1 MLLEKNPDV
10 LAFDPALHTV
20 YIAAESGPLTMFSD
34 GGGTVQRIGQQD
46 VGPDAHSIAVDPD
59 THHLYVPPQNL
70 NGQPVLRSSPPRAR
84 SVCPC
89 APQVSDWR
97 PATVMSAMRLEAQQP
112 RPTCSRGPSAKAT
125 SAPSLWPSTGRAYGM
140 RARTARAASGRS
152 ARCSYRN
159 MAAASCGRHKS
170 PCHNGADSDMRGN
183 ARVSLP
189 RENSC

>member
-1 MLLEKNPDV
+1 
-10 LAFDPALHTV
+10 
-20 YIAAESGPLTMFSD
+20 
-34 GGGTVQRIGQQD
+34 
-46 VGPDAHSIAVDPD
+46 
-59 THHLYVPPQNL
+59 
-70 NGQPVLRSSPPRAR
+70 
-84 SVCPC
+84 
-89 APQVSDWR
+89 
-97 PATVMSAMRLEAQQP
+97 MSAMRLEAQQP
-112 RPTCSRGPSAKAT
+112 RPTCSGVALLLRPT
-125 SAPSLWPSTGRAYGM
+125 SAPSLWRSTGRAYGM